1 MQSFVRRTGS
11 LGWLLTLL
19 LALEPAAAAGFPRDG
34 ELRAT
39 NVRFVPAGDRI
50 LIHYDLSAPADAE
63 VEVSVSLRK
72 ESDSSFSY
80 SPKNLSG
87 DFGPGRYSGV
97 NRTIEWG
104 FAKEFPAGL
113 AGNDYYFAV
122 SVREVASGGFGMSPL
137 IGAGAAV
144 LGVGILT
151 LLLANN
157 HGDSPAA
164 PAPASGFPAP
174 PGRP

>member
-1 MQSFVRRTGS
+1 MNSFIRKTGS
-11 LGWLLTLL
+11 IGWLLTFL
-19 LALEPAAAAGFPRDG
+19 LALEPAAASGFPNDG
-34 ELRAT
+34 DLRAT
-39 NVRFVPAGDRI
+39 NVRFTSAGDRV
-50 LIHYDLSAPADAE
+50 LIHYDLTAPADAE
-63 VEVSVSLRK
+63 LEISVRLRK
-72 ESDSSFSY
+72 ESDPSFSY
-80 SPKNLSG
+80 IPKNLSG

-104 FAKEFPAGL
+104 ITKEFPSGL
-113 AGNDYYFAV
+113 AGNDYFFEV
-122 SVREVASGGFGMSPL
+122 TVRQMESGGFGSLPL

-144 LGVGILT
+144 LGVGILA